1 MQTTVPIHQLSIT
14 IQYILNI
21 QPILNIKGII
31 LDTISRF
38 SCNKLILLKP
48 PSTIP
53 RYRYLRRVSSWNT
66 IFPLSQ
72 TPLSSKATRHCTLSK

>member
-31 LDTISRF
+31 LDAISRF
-38 SCNKLILLKP
+38 SCKP
-48 PSTIP
+48 I
-53 RYRYLRRVSSWNT
+53 N
-66 IFPLSQ
+66 
-72 TPLSSKATRHCTLSK
+72 